1 MSAVPV
7 QKPIIVT
14 RPKPQLRVEQG
25 VRPAVASKVIAKTA
39 LFGVIALSCYF
50 SSSLA
55 GQVMV
60 EKARR
65 DGLRSVERSKAA
77 VKEES
82 LLRQSVLS
90 MTQASAVATWAEQ
103 NHFIPPEELVAEA
116 ASPESKIENQNSNIQ
131 DKEK

>member
-25 VRPAVASKVIAKTA
+25 IRPSVVSKAFANVVV
-39 LFGVIALSCYF
+39 FSALSLSFFF

-65 DGLRSVERSKAA
+65 EGLSSTQRAKLA

-82 LLRQSVLS
+82 LLRERVQSI
-90 MTQASAVATWAEQ
+90 TRASAIAAWAEQ
-103 NHFIPPEELVAEA
+103 NHFIPPEELVADA
-116 ASPESKIENQNSNIQ
+116 TSSDSSHVTPGAQT

>member
-25 VRPAVASKVIAKTA
+25 VRPAVASKVIARSA
-39 LFGVIALSCYF
+39 LFGVIALSCFF

-65 DGLRSVERSKAA
+65 DGLRSIERSRTVAR
-77 VKEES
+77 EES
-82 LLRQSVLS
+82 LLRQSVQS
-90 MTQASAVATWAEQ
+90 ITQASAIATWAEQ
-103 NHFIPPEELVAEA
+103 NHFIPPEELVAETIPSDSNV
-116 ASPESKIENQNSNIQ
+116 ASHNSQ
-131 DKEK
+131 LSKEK

>member
-25 VRPAVASKVIAKTA
+25 VRPRAASSVLAKTVV
-39 LFGVIALSCYF
+39 FGVLTLGVFF

-65 DGLRSVERSKAA
+65 DGIRATERLKAA
-77 VKEES
+77 AKEEAI
-82 LLRQSVLS
+82 LRDRVLS
-90 MTQASAVATWAEQ
+90 MTRESAITAWAQE
-103 NHFIPPEELVAEA
+103 NGFV
-116 ASPESKIENQNSNIQ
+116 SPELLAEEGGDVKT
-131 DKEK
+131 D